1 MQNAMYGRL
10 WLTGAVPGD
19 ELPVLS
25 FASQDEWETWLT
37 DQHQTS
43 PGLWLKIAKKDAGP
57 RTVSYAEAL
66 VVALCFGWIDGQKR
80 PFDDVHWLQRFTPRR
95 QKSRWSRIN
104 RDKAQELIEAGRM
117 RPAGLREVELA
128 RADGRWEAA
137 YEGQR
142 TIAVPPDLAAA
153 LAAND
158 AASAFFATLT
168 GANRYAVLY
177 RINDAKRP
185 ETRARRIATYV
196 AMLADGKT
204 LHPQ

>member
-1 MQNAMYGRL
+1 LTWAVP
-10 WLTGAVPGD
+10 WLTGAVPAD
-19 ELPVLS
+19 DLPVMS
-25 FASQDEWETWLT
+25 FASQDDWETWL
-37 DQHQTS
+37 DGQHQTS
-43 PGLWLKIAKKDAGP
+43 SGLWLKIAKKDAGP
-57 RTVSYAEAL
+57 RTVSYPEAL

-80 PFDDVHWLQRFTPRR
+80 TFDEVHWLQRFTPRKA
-95 QKSRWSRIN
+95 KSKWSRIN
-104 RDKAQELIEAGRM
+104 RDKAQELIDAGRM
-117 RPAGLREVELA
+117 RPAGQREVELA
-128 RADGRWEAA
+128 KADGRWEAA

-142 TIAVPPDLAAA
+142 TITVPPDLAEA

-158 AASAFFATLT
+158 AAREFFATLT